1 MQSQPVVTEKR
12 VKKEHPMDYLFKTVT
27 VHTPRVGDLV
37 EGTVIGREGAR
48 LFIDLGPFG
57 SGVVYYS
64 EFVEMRDVVRN
75 LRPGDTV
82 TMKVLALENDEGFVE
97 LSLAAAGQEIVW
109 RDAETLMRDKKQLI
123 LKVVDANSGGLVLEW
138 KGMQG
143 FLPASQLRVGHYPRV
158 EGGDKDKILEELKK
172 LIGQMLPVTVISAI
186 PKEGKLIFS
195 EKGVESEEIKEMISK
210 YKVGD
215 IVEGDVTGIVDFG
228 VFIKIEEG
236 LEGLAHI
243 SELDWG
249 LVDDP
254 NSFFRVGDKATAKII
269 SIKDGK
275 FSLSVK
281 ALKPDPWQESKEK
294 YKKGDIVEGVV
305 IRFNKYGALISIEE
319 GVSGLVH
326 ISEFENEKV
335 MKEKIELGKT
345 YPFQISLFEPNE
357 RKMTLVYLGEG
368 RKPKDMDES
377 ASAEV
382 SADVETLAD
391 KSSGKQAME
400 NKPFD
405 SPRQYS
411 GQAAQDKPFDSA
423 QDKPKDIVSEEKP
436 EDIKEKE

>member
-1 MQSQPVVTEKR
+1 MWRALQLRGISITIFFMQSNTPTTEKR
-12 VKKEHPMDYLFKTVT
+12 PKREHPMEYLFKTVT
-27 VHTPRVGDLV
+27 IPAPRVGDLV
-37 EGTVIGREGAR
+37 EGTVIGKEGAR

-64 EFVEMRDVVRN
+64 EFVDMRDTVRN
-75 LRPGDTV
+75 LRPGDKV
-82 TMKVLALENDEGFVE
+82 TTKVIALENDEGFVE

-109 RDAETLMRDKKQLI
+109 RDAEVLMREKKQLA

-158 EGGDKDKILEELKK
+158 EGGDKDKILDELKK
-172 LIGQMLPVTVISAI
+172 LIGQTLSVTVISAN

-210 YKVGD
+210 YTIGD
-215 IVEGDVTGIVDFG
+215 VVEGEVTGIVDFG

-254 NSFFRVGDKATAKII
+254 NTLFHVGDKAKAKII

-281 ALKPDPWQESKEK
+281 ALLPDPWQEVKDK

-305 IRFNKYGALISIEE
+305 IRFNKYGALISVEE

-326 ISEFENEKV
+326 ISEFENEKA

-345 YPFQISLFEPNE
+345 YPFQITLFEPDE

-368 RKPKDMDES
+368 AKPRDE
-377 ASAEV
+377 ATDQPKTE
-382 SADVETLAD
+382 D
-391 KSSGKQAME
+391 KKQDTKE
-400 NKPFD
+400 
-405 SPRQYS
+405 
-411 GQAAQDKPFDSA
+411 
-423 QDKPKDIVSEEKP
+423 EEK
-436 EDIKEKE
+436 